1 MKTSLL
7 QRLKSGETILAPGV
21 GDALTAMLA
30 AEAGFECIY
39 VSGFQV
45 AATRGWAD
53 VGLITLPEMV
63 QTLKYICGAVDVP
76 VVSDADDGYGTPI
89 NVMRTVR
96 EYEQIGVSGM
106 HIEDQHQHRCGGAAG
121 VQLVPVSE
129 MCAKISAAMDA
140 KGNPEF
146 IVIARTDAANTPAGV
161 DETIRRGQAYQR
173 AGADAVM
180 VHGLTSREQMQRCRD
195 SVEGPLVL
203 TIGSRVDVPLDVLRG
218 MGYQL
223 VLFPLTTLR
232 AQVQTL
238 RNVLATLRRDG
249 GMDHEGPAFC
259 PGPDLQKFLGFPRY
273 RELELKYAPLDPS
286 SGQQKEK

>member
-1 MKTSLL
+1 MNTPLL
-7 QRLKSGETILAPGV
+7 QRLKRGDTIAAPGV
-21 GDALTAMLA
+21 GDALGAMLA
-30 AEAGFECIY
+30 AEAGFECVY

-63 QTLKYICGAVDVP
+63 QTLKSICGAVDVP
-76 VVSDADDGYGTPI
+76 VVSDADDGYGSPL

-96 EYEQIGVSGM
+96 EYEQIGVTGM
-106 HIEDQHQHRCGGAAG
+106 HLEDQHQHRCGGAAG
-121 VQLVPVSE
+121 VQLVPPPE
-129 MCAKISAAMDA
+129 MCAKIAAAMDA
-140 KGNPEF
+140 KRNPDF
-146 IVIARTDAANTPAGV
+146 IVIARTDAANTAAGV

-180 VHGLTSREQMQRCRD
+180 VHGLTNREAMQRCRD
-195 SVEGPLVL
+195 SIDGPLVL
-203 TIGSRVDVPLDVLRG
+203 TIGSRVDVPLDDLRR

-238 RNVLATLRRDG
+238 RHVLATLRRDG
-249 GMDHEGPAFC
+249 GIDHEGPAFC
-259 PGPDLQKFLGFPRY
+259 GSADLQKFLGFPRY
-273 RELELKYAPLDPS
+273 RDLELKYAPRDIP
-286 SGQQKEK
+286 EK